1 MEFELNI
8 ISHRA
13 QVLCMV
19 GLEYLSLKFYFQRL
33 DFPTGGEL
41 KPRGMFCDFCPC
53 CPFPKTGNFG
63 EAIPSSLYP
72 PGNQTDH

>member
-1 MEFELNI
+1 MEFELSI

-19 GLEYLSLKFYFQRL
+19 GLEYLSLKFYFQRP

-41 KPRGMFCDFCPC
+41 NPRAYFVIFVLVALP
-53 CPFPKTGNFG
+53 PKIVNFG
-63 EAIPSSLYP
+63 EAVPSPLYP
-72 PGNQTDH
+72 SGNQTDH